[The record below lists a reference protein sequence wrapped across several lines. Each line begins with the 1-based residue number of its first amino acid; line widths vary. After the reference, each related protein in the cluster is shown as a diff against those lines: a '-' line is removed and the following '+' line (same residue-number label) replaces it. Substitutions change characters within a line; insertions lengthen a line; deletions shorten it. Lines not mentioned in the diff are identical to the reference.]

1 MNKKS
6 FAQGFVVALGVVGIC
21 NYGFDYAVNE
31 GLIDWSALP
40 FEIELP
46 IDRKTK
52 QVFQLLESQYVD
64 PIDRSFIEDSL
75 FRGMLQ
81 GVQDPYT
88 YYMSSEE
95 YGKYL
100 TNNQG
105 SFVGIGVE
113 ITENVNSDIVIYHVM
128 DDGVAKEAGILEN
141 DIIKKVN
148 GESVDGMTVSEVAN
162 LLSGYTTHIRN
173 QILLEI
179 FCVATNE
186 TLEFQLTPREVI
198 TRSVVP
204 EVYND
209 SIGYIHITSF
219 KSNTYDQFN
228 EALSQFMADEITGLV
243 IDLRGNLGGLVTSV
257 HNISELI
264 LPEGILVST
273 VDNSGH
279 ENTLDLDSDYF
290 DVPMVVLVNEN
301 SASASEIFAGAAK
314 DLGAATLVGTQ
325 TYGKGL
331 VQTSYPL
338 SDGSA
343 INITVKRYYTPNGTS
358 IQGTGI
364 TPDYIVSL
372 PLGVEIRSAEDV
384 QLQKALDL
392 LKSSQT

>member
-1 MNKKS
+1 MEKKS
-6 FAQGFVVALGVVGIC
+6 FVQGFIAALGIVGVC
-21 NYGFDYAVNE
+21 NYGFDFAINH
-31 GLIDWSALP
+31 GLIDWASLP
-40 FEIELP
+40 FTIEIPVE
-46 IDRKTK
+46 RKIK
-52 QVFQLLESQYVD
+52 QVFQLLDSQYVD
-64 PIDRSFIEDSL
+64 PIDRPFIEDYL

-88 YYMSSEE
+88 YYMSNEE

-113 ITENVNSDIVIYHVM
+113 ITENVYNDIVIYDVM
-128 DDGVAKEAGILEN
+128 EGGVAKEAGILEN

-148 GESVDGMTVSEVAN
+148 GVSVDGMTVSEVAN
-162 LLSGYTTHIRN
+162 LLSGYTTHIKN
-173 QILLEI
+173 TITLEI
-179 FCVATNE
+179 FCDATGE
-186 TLEFQLTPREVI
+186 TLEFQLSPREII
-198 TRSVVP
+198 TQSVVQ
-204 EVYND
+204 ELYD
-209 SIGYIHITSF
+209 ETIGYIHITSF
-219 KSNTYDQFN
+219 KSNTYTQFK
-228 EALSQFMADEITGLV
+228 EALDEFIATDITGLI

-257 HNISELI
+257 HDISELV

-273 VDNSGH
+273 VNNSGK
-279 ENTLDLDSDYF
+279 EETIDLDQDYF
-290 DVPMVVLVNEN
+290 DIPMVVLVNEN

-343 INITVKRYYTPNGTS
+343 VNITVKRYFTPSGTS

-372 PLGVEIRSAEDV
+372 PTGVIYRSAEDV
-384 QLQKALDL
+384 QLQKALEL
-392 LKSSQT
+392 LKDTE

>member
-1 MNKKS
+1 MDKKS
-6 FAQGFVVALGVVGIC
+6 FAQGFIVALGTVTAC
-21 NYGFDYAVNE
+21 HFGFDFAINN
-31 GLIDWSALP
+31 GLINWAALP
-40 FEIELP
+40 FGVNLSVE
-46 IDRKTK
+46 RKTK
-52 QVFQLLESQYVD
+52 QIFQLLETQYVD
-64 PIDRSFIEDSL
+64 PINRSFVEDSL

-81 GVQDPYT
+81 GMQDPYT

-100 TNNQG
+100 TNNHG

-113 ITENVNSDIVIYHVM
+113 ITENVDNEIVIYHLLE
-128 DDGVAKEAGILEN
+128 DGVAKEAGILEN

-148 GESVDGMTVSEVAN
+148 GISVEGMTVSEVAN
-162 LLSGYTTHIRN
+162 LLSGYTTHIKN
-173 QILLEI
+173 QITLEV
-179 FCVATNE
+179 FCPATGE
-186 TLEFQLTPREVI
+186 TLEFLLTPREII

-204 EVYND
+204 ELYD
-209 SIGYIHITSF
+209 ETIGYIHITSF
-219 KSNTYDQFN
+219 KSNTYDQFA
-228 EALSQFMADEITGLV
+228 EALDQFIADDVTGLI

-257 HNISELI
+257 YDVSELI

-273 VDNSGH
+273 IDNSGR
-279 ENTLDLDSDYF
+279 EETLDLDDSYF

-314 DLGAATLVGTQ
+314 DLEAATLVGTQ

-343 INITVKRYYTPNGTS
+343 VNITVKRYYTPNGIS

-372 PLGVEIRSAEDV
+372 PTGVTLRSESDV
-384 QLQKALDL
+384 QLQKALEL
-392 LKSSQT
+392 LTIDD